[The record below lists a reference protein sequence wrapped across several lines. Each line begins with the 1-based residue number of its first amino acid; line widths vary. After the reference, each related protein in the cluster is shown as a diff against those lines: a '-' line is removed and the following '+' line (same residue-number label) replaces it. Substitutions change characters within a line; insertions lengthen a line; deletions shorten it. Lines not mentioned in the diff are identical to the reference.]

1 LISQK
6 SSELIKHVILLDVV
20 GLEINHLE
28 SGNLIPNISKI
39 ASTGEYCKMEPV
51 FPALTSTVQASI
63 LSGKYPDKHG
73 IICNGLYDRSKYEVS
88 FWEQASSLV
97 EAERIWDVMKKKTP
111 DSRTAVLFGQ
121 HSMYSNADFIVTP
134 RPLHMAD
141 ETIMWCY
148 SKPPGYYENLKSK
161 FGEFNLAHYWGPL
174 ASQDS
179 SDWIVKATLDTI
191 EYQRPNF
198 MFAYIPHV
206 DYSAQKYGKN
216 NNATQ
221 DDLKKADEFVGDIIQ
236 KVTELGMREETLFII
251 ISEYSFNDVKSA
263 IPLNQKL
270 RDADLLA
277 IRNISG
283 KEYLDLEYSSAF
295 AMVDHQIAHIYVKEG
310 FETKT
315 RKVLENISGVG
326 RVLTS
331 VEKSELHIDNKE
343 RSGDLIAVS
352 NNDSWFN
359 YNWWY
364 ESEKAPKFT
373 RTVDIHRKP
382 GYDPLELFLDY
393 DTMTISQ
400 DTKLV
405 RSSHGLPPDIQNG
418 EGLALYVSNRQTGII
433 GDNVKT
439 PDSVTSVRV
448 GKYLID
454 LLAP

>member
-1 LISQK
+1 M
-6 SSELIKHVILLDVV
+6 IKYVILLDIV

-28 SGNLIPNISKI
+28 SGKLIPNISKI

-63 LSGKYPDKHG
+63 LSGKYPNEHG

-97 EAERIWDVMKKKTP
+97 QTERIWDLMKKKIP

-141 ETIMWCY
+141 ETVMWCY
-148 SKPPGYYENLKSK
+148 SKPPGYYEDLKYK
-161 FGEFNLAHYWGPL
+161 FGDFNLARYWGPL
-174 ASQDS
+174 ASPES
-179 SDWIVKATLDTI
+179 SDWIVKAALDTI

-198 MFAYIPHV
+198 LFTYIPHV

-216 NNATQ
+216 NKATQ
-221 DDLKKADEFVGDIIQ
+221 DDLKRADEFVGVIDQ
-236 KVTELGMREETLFII
+236 KVTELGMREETLLII

-315 RKVLENISGVG
+315 KKVLENISGVG
-326 RVLTS
+326 GVLTS
-331 VEKSELHIDNKE
+331 VEKKDLHIDNKE

-352 NNDSWFN
+352 NKDSWFN

-364 ESEKAPKFT
+364 EGEKAPKFA

-382 GYDPLELFLDY
+382 GYDPLELFLDI

-405 RSSHGLPPDIQNG
+405 RGSHGLPPDIQND
-418 EGLALYVSNRQTGII
+418 EGLALYVSNRKTGMI
-433 GDNVKT
+433 GDNLKT
-439 PDSVTSVRV
+439 PESVTSVRV

-454 LLAP
+454 MFPTQ

>member
-97 EAERIWDVMKKKTP
+97 QAERIWDVMKKKTP

-221 DDLKKADEFVGDIIQ
+221 DDLKRADEFVGDITQ

-295 AMVDHQIAHIYVKEG
+295 AMVDHQIAHIYIKEG

-331 VEKSELHIDNKE
+331 VEKSELHIDSKE

-382 GYDPLELFLDY
+382 GYDPLELFLDF

-400 DTKLV
+400 DTNLV

>member
-1 LISQK
+1 M
-6 SSELIKHVILLDVV
+6 IKHVILLDIV

-28 SGNLIPNISKI
+28 SGDLIPNISKI
-39 ASTGEYCKMEPV
+39 ASTGEYCRMEPV

-63 LSGKYPDKHG
+63 LSGKYPNEHG
-73 IICNGLYDRSKYEVS
+73 IICNGLYDRLKYEVS

-97 EAERIWDVMKKKTP
+97 QAERIWDLMKKRIP

-121 HSMYSNADFIVTP
+121 HSMYSNADFVVTP

-148 SKPPGYYENLKSK
+148 SKPPGYYEDLKYK
-161 FGEFNLAHYWGPL
+161 FGDFNLAHYWGPL
-174 ASQDS
+174 ASQKS

-206 DYSAQKYGKN
+206 DYSAQKYGKKN
-216 NNATQ
+216 KATQ
-221 DDLKKADEFVGDIIQ
+221 DDLKRADEFVGDIDQ
-236 KVTELGMREETLFII
+236 KVTELGMREETLLII

-263 IPLNQKL
+263 TPLNQKL
-270 RDADLLA
+270 RDAGLLA
-277 IRNISG
+277 IRDISG

-295 AMVDHQIAHIYVKEG
+295 AMVDHQIAHIYIKEG

-315 RKVLENISGVG
+315 RKALENINGVG
-326 RVLTS
+326 RILTS
-331 VEKSELHIDNKE
+331 VEKRELHIDNKE
-343 RSGDLIAVS
+343 RSGDLIALS
-352 NNDSWFN
+352 SKDSWFN

-364 ESEKAPKFT
+364 ESDKAPKFT

-382 GYDPLELFLDY
+382 GYDPLELFLDH

-405 RSSHGLPPDIQNG
+405 RGSHGLPPDIQND
-418 EGLALYVSNRQTGII
+418 EGLALYVSNRQTGMIE
-433 GDNVKT
+433 DNLKT
-439 PDSVTSVRV
+439 PKSVTSVRV

-454 LLAP
+454 MLAS

>member
-1 LISQK
+1 MLVK
-6 SSELIKHVILLDVV
+6 FELIKHVILLDIV

-28 SGNLIPNISKI
+28 SGKLIPNISKI
-39 ASTGEYCKMEPV
+39 ALTGEYCKLEPV

-63 LSGKYPDKHG
+63 LSGKYPNEHG
-73 IICNGLYDRSKYEVS
+73 IISNGLYDRSKYEVS

-97 EAERIWDVMKKKTP
+97 QTERIWDLMKKKIP

-148 SKPPGYYENLKSK
+148 SKPPGYYENLKYK
-161 FGEFNLAHYWGPL
+161 FGDFNLAHYWGPL
-174 ASQDS
+174 ASPES

-216 NNATQ
+216 NKATQ
-221 DDLKKADEFVGDIIQ
+221 DDLKRADEFVGNIDQ
-236 KVTELGMREETLFII
+236 KVTELGMREETLLII

-310 FETKT
+310 YETKT

-331 VEKSELHIDNKE
+331 VEKRELHIDNKE

-352 NNDSWFN
+352 NKDSWFN

-405 RSSHGLPPDIQNG
+405 RGSHGLPPDIQND
-418 EGLALYVSNRQTGII
+418 EGLALYVSNRKTGMI
-433 GDNVKT
+433 GDNLKT
-439 PDSVTSVRV
+439 REGVTSVSV

-454 LLAP
+454 TLPT

>member
-97 EAERIWDVMKKKTP
+97 QAERIWDVMKKKTP

-221 DDLKKADEFVGDIIQ
+221 DDLKRADEFVGDITQ

-295 AMVDHQIAHIYVKEG
+295 AMVDHQIAHIYIKEG

-331 VEKSELHIDNKE
+331 VEKSELHIDDKE

-400 DTKLV
+400 DTNLV

>member
-1 LISQK
+1 
-6 SSELIKHVILLDVV
+6 LIKHVILLDIV

-28 SGNLIPNISKI
+28 SGKLIPNISKI

-63 LSGKYPDKHG
+63 LSGKYPNEHG

-97 EAERIWDVMKKKTP
+97 QTERIWDLMKKKIP

-141 ETIMWCY
+141 ETVMWCY
-148 SKPPGYYENLKSK
+148 SKPPGYYEDLKYK
-161 FGEFNLAHYWGPL
+161 FGDFNLARYWGPL
-174 ASQDS
+174 ASPES
-179 SDWIVKATLDTI
+179 SDWIVKAALDTI

-198 MFAYIPHV
+198 LFTYIPHV

-216 NNATQ
+216 NKATQ
-221 DDLKKADEFVGDIIQ
+221 DDLKRADEFVGVIDQ
-236 KVTELGMREETLFII
+236 KVTELGMREETLLII

-315 RKVLENISGVG
+315 KKVLENISGVG
-326 RVLTS
+326 GVLTS
-331 VEKSELHIDNKE
+331 VEKKELHIDNKE

-352 NNDSWFN
+352 NKDSWFN

-364 ESEKAPKFT
+364 EGEKAPKFA

-382 GYDPLELFLDY
+382 GYDPLELFLDI

-405 RSSHGLPPDIQNG
+405 RGSHGLPPDIQND
-418 EGLALYVSNRQTGII
+418 EGLALYVSNRKTGMI
-433 GDNVKT
+433 GDNLKT
-439 PDSVTSVRV
+439 PESVTSVRV

-454 LLAP
+454 MFPTQ

>member
-1 LISQK
+1 
-6 SSELIKHVILLDVV
+6 
-20 GLEINHLE
+20 
-28 SGNLIPNISKI
+28 
-39 ASTGEYCKMEPV
+39 
-51 FPALTSTVQASI
+51 
-63 LSGKYPDKHG
+63 
-73 IICNGLYDRSKYEVS
+73 
-88 FWEQASSLV
+88 
-97 EAERIWDVMKKKTP
+97 
-111 DSRTAVLFGQ
+111 
-121 HSMYSNADFIVTP
+121 
-134 RPLHMAD
+134 
-141 ETIMWCY
+141 
-148 SKPPGYYENLKSK
+148 
-161 FGEFNLAHYWGPL
+161 
-174 ASQDS
+174 
-179 SDWIVKATLDTI
+179 
-191 EYQRPNF
+191 
-198 MFAYIPHV
+198 
-206 DYSAQKYGKN
+206 
-216 NNATQ
+216 
-221 DDLKKADEFVGDIIQ
+221 
-236 KVTELGMREETLFII
+236 
-251 ISEYSFNDVKSA
+251 
-263 IPLNQKL
+263 
-270 RDADLLA
+270 LLA

-295 AMVDHQIAHIYVKEG
+295 AMVDHQIAHIYIKEG

-331 VEKSELHIDNKE
+331 VEKSELHIDSKE

-382 GYDPLELFLDY
+382 GYDPLELFLDF

-400 DTKLV
+400 DTNLV